1 MVNFVNSSAN
11 ISERGDGRRYHPHT
25 GKLYKSMNFIDK
37 IKQSETI
44 KGLFL
49 AHLIILLQILV
60 IAIIWMTVVFIG
72 GLARYLL
79 WVLLGGGASILILAY
94 VLYRRARTS
103 GRDLIKNLDVS
114 TLQGR
119 PFEIRF
125 LGGLMSFK
133 VGDSD
138 HLPALEHKVSRSVA
152 QLEDM
157 ETIRKREL
165 AELAQL
171 LADDLISTEE
181 FTSARQKIMKPN

>member
-1 MVNFVNSSAN
+1 
-11 ISERGDGRRYHPHT
+11 
-25 GKLYKSMNFIDK
+25 MNLIDK
-37 IKQSETI
+37 IKHSDTM

-49 AHLIILLQILV
+49 AHLIIVLQILV
-60 IAIIWMTVVFIG
+60 VAIIWMTVVFIG

-138 HLPALEHKVSRSVA
+138 NLPALQHKVSRSVA
-152 QLEDM
+152 QLED
-157 ETIRKREL
+157 TQTVRKREL

-171 LADDLISTEE
+171 LADDLISAEE

>member
-1 MVNFVNSSAN
+1 M
-11 ISERGDGRRYHPHT
+11 
-25 GKLYKSMNFIDK
+25 
-37 IKQSETI
+37 

-49 AHLIILLQILV
+49 AHFIILLQILLV
-60 IAIIWMTVVFIG
+60 AIIWMTVVFIG

-79 WVLLGGGASILILAY
+79 WVLLGGGVLVLVLAY
-94 VLYRRARTS
+94 VMYRRFRMS
-103 GRDLIKNLDVS
+103 GRDLLKDLDGS

-133 VGDSD
+133 VGESVN
-138 HLPALEHKVSRSVA
+138 LPALEHKVSRSVA
-152 QLEDM
+152 QLEDT

-171 LADDLISTEE
+171 LADDLISIEE
-181 FTSARQKIMKPN
+181 FTSARQKIMRSQ

>member
-1 MVNFVNSSAN
+1 M
-11 ISERGDGRRYHPHT
+11 
-25 GKLYKSMNFIDK
+25 
-37 IKQSETI
+37 

-49 AHLIILLQILV
+49 AHLIILLQILF
-60 IAIIWMTVVFIG
+60 IAIIGMTVVFIG

-79 WVLLGGGASILILAY
+79 WVLLGGGALILVLAY
-94 VLYRRARTS
+94 VIYRRFRMS

-125 LGGLMSFK
+125 LGRLMSFK

-138 HLPALEHKVSRSVA
+138 NLPALEHKISRSVA
-152 QLEDM
+152 QLEDTK
-157 ETIRKREL
+157 TIRKREL

-181 FTSARQKIMKPN
+181 FTSARQKIMQVK

>member
-1 MVNFVNSSAN
+1 MS
-11 ISERGDGRRYHPHT
+11 
-25 GKLYKSMNFIDK
+25 FIDK

-60 IAIIWMTVVFIG
+60 VAFIGMTVVFIG

-79 WVLLGGGASILILAY
+79 WVLLGGGALFLVLAY
-94 VLYRRARTS
+94 VIYRRFRTS

-133 VGDSD
+133 VGESD
-138 HLPALEHKVSRSVA
+138 NLPALEHKVSRSVA
-152 QLEDM
+152 QLEDT

-171 LADDLISTEE
+171 LADDLISPEE
-181 FTSARQKIMKPN
+181 FTSARQKIMRAD

>member
-1 MVNFVNSSAN
+1 
-11 ISERGDGRRYHPHT
+11 
-25 GKLYKSMNFIDK
+25 MNFIDK
-37 IKQSETI
+37 IKQSETM

-49 AHLIILLQILV
+49 AHLIILLQLLV
-60 IAIIWMTVVFIG
+60 IAIIGMTVVFIG

-79 WVLLGGGASILILAY
+79 WVLLGGGALALVLAY
-94 VLYRRARTS
+94 VIYRRLRTS

-138 HLPALEHKVSRSVA
+138 NLPALEHKVSRSVA
-152 QLEDM
+152 QLEDT

-181 FTSARQKIMKPN
+181 FTNARQKIMQVK

>member
-1 MVNFVNSSAN
+1 
-11 ISERGDGRRYHPHT
+11 
-25 GKLYKSMNFIDK
+25 MNFIDK
-37 IKQSETI
+37 IKQSETL

-49 AHLIILLQILV
+49 AHLIILLQLLV
-60 IAIIWMTVVFIG
+60 IAIIGMTVVFIG

-79 WVLLGGGASILILAY
+79 WVLLGGGALVLVLAY
-94 VLYRRARTS
+94 VLYRRFRTS

-119 PFEIRF
+119 PFEVRF
-125 LGGLMSFK
+125 LGGLMSLK

-138 HLPALEHKVSRSVA
+138 NLPALEHKVSRSIA
-152 QLEDM
+152 QLEDT

-181 FTSARQKIMKPN
+181 FTSARQKIMRSN

>member
-1 MVNFVNSSAN
+1 
-11 ISERGDGRRYHPHT
+11 
-25 GKLYKSMNFIDK
+25 MNFIDK

-49 AHLIILLQILV
+49 AHLIILLQIFV
-60 IAIIWMTVVFIG
+60 VAIIGMMVIFIG

-79 WVLLGGGASILILAY
+79 WVLLGGGALILVLAY
-94 VLYRRARTS
+94 VIYRRFRTS

-119 PFEIRF
+119 PFEVRF

-138 HLPALEHKVSRSVA
+138 NLPALEHKVSRSVA
-152 QLEDM
+152 QLEDT

-181 FTSARQKIMKPN
+181 FTSARQKIMRSN

>member
-1 MVNFVNSSAN
+1 
-11 ISERGDGRRYHPHT
+11 
-25 GKLYKSMNFIDK
+25 
-37 IKQSETI
+37 
-44 KGLFL
+44 
-49 AHLIILLQILV
+49 LLQIFV
-60 IAIIWMTVVFIG
+60 VAIIGMTVIFIG

-79 WVLLGGGASILILAY
+79 WVLLGGGALILVLAY
-94 VLYRRARTS
+94 VIYRRFRTS

-119 PFEIRF
+119 PFEVRF

-138 HLPALEHKVSRSVA
+138 NLPALEHKVSRSVA
-152 QLEDM
+152 QLEDT

-181 FTSARQKIMKPN
+181 FTSARQKIMRTD

>member
-1 MVNFVNSSAN
+1 M
-11 ISERGDGRRYHPHT
+11 
-25 GKLYKSMNFIDK
+25 
-37 IKQSETI
+37 

-49 AHLIILLQILV
+49 AHLIIVLQILV
-60 IAIIWMTVVFIG
+60 VAIIWMTVVFIG

-119 PFEIRF
+119 PFEVRF

-138 HLPALEHKVSRSVA
+138 NLPALQHKVSRSVA
-152 QLEDM
+152 QLED
-157 ETIRKREL
+157 TQTVRKREL

-171 LADDLISTEE
+171 LADDLISAEE

>member
-1 MVNFVNSSAN
+1 
-11 ISERGDGRRYHPHT
+11 
-25 GKLYKSMNFIDK
+25 MNFIDK
-37 IKQSETI
+37 IKHSETV

-60 IAIIWMTVVFIG
+60 VAIIGMTVVFIG

-79 WVLLGGGASILILAY
+79 WVLLGGGAIALVLAY
-94 VLYRRARTS
+94 VIYRRFRTS
-103 GRDLIKNLDVS
+103 GRDLINNLDVS

-138 HLPALEHKVSRSVA
+138 DLPALEHKVSRSLA
-152 QLEDM
+152 QLEDT

-181 FTSARQKIMKPN
+181 FTRARQKIMKPN

>member
-1 MVNFVNSSAN
+1 
-11 ISERGDGRRYHPHT
+11 
-25 GKLYKSMNFIDK
+25 MNFIDK

-49 AHLIILLQILV
+49 AHLIILVQILL
-60 IAIIWMTVVFIG
+60 IAIIGMSVVFIG

-79 WVLLGGGASILILAY
+79 WVLLGGGALILVLAY
-94 VLYRRARTS
+94 VIYRRFRTS

-119 PFEIRF
+119 PFEVRF

-138 HLPALEHKVSRSVA
+138 NLPALEHKVSRSVA
-152 QLEDM
+152 QLEDT

>member
-1 MVNFVNSSAN
+1 M
-11 ISERGDGRRYHPHT
+11 
-25 GKLYKSMNFIDK
+25 
-37 IKQSETI
+37 

-49 AHLIILLQILV
+49 AHLIILLQLLV
-60 IAIIWMTVVFIG
+60 IAIIGMTVVFIG

-79 WVLLGGGASILILAY
+79 WVLLGGGALVLVLAY
-94 VLYRRARTS
+94 VLYRRFRTS

-119 PFEIRF
+119 PFEVRF

-138 HLPALEHKVSRSVA
+138 NLPALEHKVSRSIA
-152 QLEDM
+152 QLEDT

-181 FTSARQKIMKPN
+181 FTSARQKIMRSN

>member
-1 MVNFVNSSAN
+1 M
-11 ISERGDGRRYHPHT
+11 
-25 GKLYKSMNFIDK
+25 
-37 IKQSETI
+37 

-49 AHLIILLQILV
+49 AHLIIVLQILV
-60 IAIIWMTVVFIG
+60 VAIIWMTVVFIG

-138 HLPALEHKVSRSVA
+138 NLPALQHKVSRSVA
-152 QLEDM
+152 QLED
-157 ETIRKREL
+157 TQTVRKREL

-171 LADDLISTEE
+171 LADDLISAEE

>member
-1 MVNFVNSSAN
+1 
-11 ISERGDGRRYHPHT
+11 
-25 GKLYKSMNFIDK
+25 MNLIDK
-37 IKQSETI
+37 IKQSETL
-44 KGLFL
+44 KGLLL
-49 AHLIILLQILV
+49 AHFIILLQIFV
-60 IAIIWMTVVFIG
+60 IAVIGMTVVFIG

-79 WVLLGGGASILILAY
+79 WVLLGGGALFLVLAY
-94 VLYRRARTS
+94 VIYRRFKMS
-103 GRDLIKNLDVS
+103 GRDIINNLDVS

-133 VGDSD
+133 VGESDSV
-138 HLPALEHKVSRSVA
+138 PALEHKVGRSVA
-152 QLEDM
+152 QLEDT

-181 FTSARQKIMKPN
+181 FTSARQKIMQPH

>member
-1 MVNFVNSSAN
+1 MNFV
-11 ISERGDGRRYHPHT
+11 
-25 GKLYKSMNFIDK
+25 DK
-37 IKQSETI
+37 IKQSETL
-44 KGLFL
+44 KGLIL

-60 IAIIWMTVVFIG
+60 IAIIGMTVVFIG

-79 WVLLGGGASILILAY
+79 WVLLGGGALLLVLAY
-94 VLYRRARTS
+94 VIYRRFRTS
-103 GRDLIKNLDVS
+103 GRDLINNLDVS

-138 HLPALEHKVSRSVA
+138 NFPALEHNVSRSLA

-171 LADDLISTEE
+171 LADDLISTDE

>member
-1 MVNFVNSSAN
+1 MS
-11 ISERGDGRRYHPHT
+11 
-25 GKLYKSMNFIDK
+25 FIDK

-49 AHLIILLQILV
+49 AHLIILLQIFV
-60 IAIIWMTVVFIG
+60 VAIIGMTVIFIG

-79 WVLLGGGASILILAY
+79 WVLLGGGALILVLAY
-94 VLYRRARTS
+94 VIYRRFRTS

-119 PFEIRF
+119 PFEVRF

-138 HLPALEHKVSRSVA
+138 NLPALEHKVSRSLA
-152 QLEDM
+152 QLEDT

-181 FTSARQKIMKPN
+181 FTSARQKIMRSN

>member
-1 MVNFVNSSAN
+1 M
-11 ISERGDGRRYHPHT
+11 
-25 GKLYKSMNFIDK
+25 
-37 IKQSETI
+37 

-49 AHLIILLQILV
+49 AHLIILLQLLV
-60 IAIIWMTVVFIG
+60 IAIIGMTVVFIG

-79 WVLLGGGASILILAY
+79 WVLLGGGALVLVLAY
-94 VLYRRARTS
+94 VLYRRFRTS

-119 PFEIRF
+119 PFEVRF

-138 HLPALEHKVSRSVA
+138 NLPALEHKLSRSIA
-152 QLEDM
+152 QLEDT
-157 ETIRKREL
+157 ESIRKREL

-171 LADDLISTEE
+171 LADDLISIEE
-181 FTSARQKIMKPN
+181 FTSARQKIMRSN

>member
-1 MVNFVNSSAN
+1 M
-11 ISERGDGRRYHPHT
+11 
-25 GKLYKSMNFIDK
+25 
-37 IKQSETI
+37 

-49 AHLIILLQILV
+49 AHLIILLQLLV
-60 IAIIWMTVVFIG
+60 IAIIGMTVVFIG

-79 WVLLGGGASILILAY
+79 WVLLGGGALVLVLAY
-94 VLYRRARTS
+94 VLYRRFRTS

-119 PFEIRF
+119 PFEVRF

-138 HLPALEHKVSRSVA
+138 NLPALEHKLSRSIA
-152 QLEDM
+152 QLEDT

-171 LADDLISTEE
+171 LADDLISIEE
-181 FTSARQKIMKPN
+181 FTSARQKIMRSN

>member
-1 MVNFVNSSAN
+1 
-11 ISERGDGRRYHPHT
+11 
-25 GKLYKSMNFIDK
+25 MNFIDK
-37 IKQSETI
+37 IKHSETL

-49 AHLIILLQILV
+49 AHLIIVLQILV
-60 IAIIWMTVVFIG
+60 VAIIGMTVVFIG

-79 WVLLGGGASILILAY
+79 WVLLGGGALFLILAY
-94 VLYRRARTS
+94 VFYRRFKTS

-133 VGDSD
+133 VGGSD
-138 HLPALEHKVSRSVA
+138 NLPALEHKVSRSLA
-152 QLEDM
+152 QLEDT

-181 FTSARQKIMKPN
+181 FTSARQKIMKPR

>member
-1 MVNFVNSSAN
+1 
-11 ISERGDGRRYHPHT
+11 
-25 GKLYKSMNFIDK
+25 MNLIDK
-37 IKQSETI
+37 IKHSDTM

-60 IAIIWMTVVFIG
+60 VAIIGMTVVFIG

-79 WVLLGGGASILILAY
+79 WVLLGGGAIALVLAY
-94 VLYRRARTS
+94 VIYRRFRTS
-103 GRDLIKNLDVS
+103 GRDLINNLDVS

-138 HLPALEHKVSRSVA
+138 NLPALEHKVSRSIA
-152 QLEDM
+152 QLEDT
-157 ETIRKREL
+157 ETVRKREL
-165 AELAQL
+165 AELVQL

>member
-1 MVNFVNSSAN
+1 MS
-11 ISERGDGRRYHPHT
+11 
-25 GKLYKSMNFIDK
+25 FIDK

-49 AHLIILLQILV
+49 AHLIILLQIFV
-60 IAIIWMTVVFIG
+60 VAIIGMTVIFIG

-79 WVLLGGGASILILAY
+79 WVLLGGGALILVLAY
-94 VLYRRARTS
+94 VIYRRFRTS

-119 PFEIRF
+119 PFEVRF

-138 HLPALEHKVSRSVA
+138 NLPALEHKVSRSVA
-152 QLEDM
+152 QLEDT

-181 FTSARQKIMKPN
+181 FTSARQKIMRSN

>member
-1 MVNFVNSSAN
+1 M
-11 ISERGDGRRYHPHT
+11 
-25 GKLYKSMNFIDK
+25 
-37 IKQSETI
+37 

-49 AHLIILLQILV
+49 AHLIILLQLLV
-60 IAIIWMTVVFIG
+60 IAIIGMTVVFIG

-79 WVLLGGGASILILAY
+79 WVLLGGGALVLVLAY
-94 VLYRRARTS
+94 VLYRRFRTS

-119 PFEIRF
+119 PFEVRF

-138 HLPALEHKVSRSVA
+138 NLPALEHKLSRSIV
-152 QLEDM
+152 QLEDT

-171 LADDLISTEE
+171 LADDLISIEE
-181 FTSARQKIMKPN
+181 FTSARQKIMRSN

>member
-1 MVNFVNSSAN
+1 
-11 ISERGDGRRYHPHT
+11 
-25 GKLYKSMNFIDK
+25 MNFIDK
-37 IKQSETI
+37 IKQSETV

-49 AHLIILLQILV
+49 AHLIIVLQILV
-60 IAIIWMTVVFIG
+60 VAIIGMTVVFIG

-79 WVLLGGGASILILAY
+79 WVLLGGGALFLVLAY
-94 VLYRRARTS
+94 VIYRRFRTS
-103 GRDLIKNLDVS
+103 GRDLIKDLDVS

-133 VGDSD
+133 VGESDS
-138 HLPALEHKVSRSVA
+138 LPALEHKVSRSVA
-152 QLEDM
+152 QLEDT

-171 LADDLISTEE
+171 LADDLISPEE
-181 FTSARQKIMKPN
+181 FTSARQKIMRSN

>member
-1 MVNFVNSSAN
+1 M
-11 ISERGDGRRYHPHT
+11 
-25 GKLYKSMNFIDK
+25 
-37 IKQSETI
+37 

-49 AHLIILLQILV
+49 AHLIIVLQILV
-60 IAIIWMTVVFIG
+60 VAIIGMTVVFIG

-79 WVLLGGGASILILAY
+79 WVLLGGGALILVLAY
-94 VLYRRARTS
+94 VIYRRFRTS

-119 PFEIRF
+119 PFEVRF

-138 HLPALEHKVSRSVA
+138 NLPALEHKVSRSVA
-152 QLEDM
+152 QLEDT

>member
-1 MVNFVNSSAN
+1 M
-11 ISERGDGRRYHPHT
+11 
-25 GKLYKSMNFIDK
+25 
-37 IKQSETI
+37 

-49 AHLIILLQILV
+49 AHLIILLQLLV
-60 IAIIWMTVVFIG
+60 IAIIGMTVVFIG

-79 WVLLGGGASILILAY
+79 WVLLGGGAALLIMAY

-103 GRDLIKNLDVS
+103 GRDLIKNLDGS

-138 HLPALEHKVSRSVA
+138 NLPALEHKVSRSVA
-152 QLEDM
+152 QLEDT

-181 FTSARQKIMKPN
+181 FTSARQKIMRTD

>member
-1 MVNFVNSSAN
+1 M
-11 ISERGDGRRYHPHT
+11 
-25 GKLYKSMNFIDK
+25 
-37 IKQSETI
+37 

-49 AHLIILLQILV
+49 AHLIILLQLLV
-60 IAIIWMTVVFIG
+60 IAIIGMTVVFIG

-79 WVLLGGGASILILAY
+79 WVLLGGGALVLVLAY
-94 VLYRRARTS
+94 VLYRRFRTS

-119 PFEIRF
+119 PFEVRF

-133 VGDSD
+133 VGDSVN
-138 HLPALEHKVSRSVA
+138 LPALEHKLSRSIA
-152 QLEDM
+152 QLEDT

-171 LADDLISTEE
+171 LADDLISIEE
-181 FTSARQKIMKPN
+181 FTSARQKIMRSN

>member
-1 MVNFVNSSAN
+1 
-11 ISERGDGRRYHPHT
+11 
-25 GKLYKSMNFIDK
+25 MNFIDK
-37 IKQSETI
+37 IKHSETV

-60 IAIIWMTVVFIG
+60 VAIIGMTVVFIG

-79 WVLLGGGASILILAY
+79 WVLLGGGAIALVLAY
-94 VLYRRARTS
+94 VIYRRFRKS
-103 GRDLIKNLDVS
+103 GRDLINNLDVS

-138 HLPALEHKVSRSVA
+138 DLPALEHKVSRSLA
-152 QLEDM
+152 QLEDT

-181 FTSARQKIMKPN
+181 FTRARQKIMKPN

>member
-1 MVNFVNSSAN
+1 
-11 ISERGDGRRYHPHT
+11 
-25 GKLYKSMNFIDK
+25 MNFIDK
-37 IKQSETI
+37 IKQSETM

-49 AHLIILLQILV
+49 AHLIILLQLLV
-60 IAIIWMTVVFIG
+60 IAVIGMTVVFIG

-79 WVLLGGGASILILAY
+79 WVLLGGGALALVLAY
-94 VLYRRARTS
+94 VIYRRLRTS

-138 HLPALEHKVSRSVA
+138 NLPALEHKVSRSVA
-152 QLEDM
+152 QLEDTK
-157 ETIRKREL
+157 TIRKREL

-181 FTSARQKIMKPN
+181 FTNARQKIMQVK